1 MDTRSVNA
9 IRRQNPMETPTLTC
23 QPEKLSVKGAPS
35 VPIAGRVPC
44 QGPSLV

>member
-35 VPIAGRVPC
+35 VPIAGANPSHL
-44 QGPSLV
+44 PSLV